1 MRSWN
6 ERQCIYG
13 RQYIYFAE
21 KQCEGTATLVMVKV
35 GLPLKVKK
43 YISIQGYCTGDYIN
57 KNPNTA
63 FLIHTYSYI

>member
-21 KQCEGTATLVMVKV
+21 EQCEGSATLVTVKLGV
-35 GLPLKVKK
+35 HFKK
-43 YISIQGYCTGDYIN
+43 TKCISIQGYCTGDYIN